1 MTIGVVY
8 DPRNLSW
15 DQWASLMCE
24 AYAGQQLEIPHDE
37 TKWREWANGF
47 HGIGLFGSD
56 AVPSASSFDRWQ
68 DWASAVVGAVA
79 NQTQQDD

>member
-8 DPRNLSW
+8 DPRNLTW

-24 AYAGQQLEIPHDE
+24 AYAGQQLEVPGKEED
-37 TKWREWANGF
+37 WQSWANGF
-47 HGIGLFGSD
+47 HGIGLFNSD
-56 AVPSASSFDRWQ
+56 AVPSAYAFNRWQ

-79 NQTQQDD
+79 NQTQQT